1 MAIVIDTATILEFWL
16 DILNPFK
23 ICGQMI
29 YRAFCLRPVSSN
41 PVLGL
46 EYQNTHSES
55 YRVDMKIPFSDSE
68 SPLKTWPYDLQIILF
83 GGGHLTFSS
92 VPWIVLAITKNIEQ
106 VSTFC
111 VQIWNIFKKWV

>member
-1 MAIVIDTATILEFWL
+1 MQYLELQSGTNMVIVIIIATILEFWL

-29 YRAFCLRPVSSN
+29 YRASCLRPVSPN

-55 YRVDMKIPFSDSE
+55 YWVNMKIPFSNSE
-68 SPLKTWPYDLQIILF
+68 SPLKTLPYDI
-83 GGGHLTFSS
+83 
-92 VPWIVLAITKNIEQ
+92 
-106 VSTFC
+106 
-111 VQIWNIFKKWV
+111 